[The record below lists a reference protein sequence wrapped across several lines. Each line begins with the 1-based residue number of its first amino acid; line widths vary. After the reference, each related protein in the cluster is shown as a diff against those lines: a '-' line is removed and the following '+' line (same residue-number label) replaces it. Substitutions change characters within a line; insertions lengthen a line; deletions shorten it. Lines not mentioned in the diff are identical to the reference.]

1 MRKMAILLIAGV
13 ALMVIGCQPP
23 EGMTGGVTQEAFDEL
38 KTKVETLETDLDN
51 VHTALDQLIED
62 YNALK
67 AKVDK
72 GSAPVPKPPEKG
84 GRTVKPPEKG

>member
-1 MRKMAILLIAGV
+1 MRKMALLLVAVV

-23 EGMTGGVTQEAFDEL
+23 EGMTGGVSQEAFDTL
-38 KTKVETLETDLDN
+38 KMQVETMQTDLDN
-51 VHTALDQLIED
+51 VHTALSQLIED

-72 GSAPVPKPPEKG
+72 GSAPVPKPPAKG

>member
-1 MRKMAILLIAGV
+1 MRKMAILLIAVV

-23 EGMTGGVTQEAFDEL
+23 EGMGGVSQEAFDEL
-38 KTKVETLETDLDN
+38 KTQVETMQTDLDN
-51 VHTALDQLIED
+51 VHASLDQLIED

-72 GSAPVPKPPEKG
+72 GSAPVPKPPAPS
-84 GRTVKPPEKG
+84 KPPKVKVK

>member
-1 MRKMAILLIAGV
+1 MRKMALLLVAAV

-23 EGMTGGVTQEAFDEL
+23 EGMTGGVSQEAFDAL
-38 KTKVETLETDLDN
+38 KMQVETMQTDLDN
-51 VHTALDQLIED
+51 VHTALNQLIED

-72 GSAPVPKPPEKG
+72 GAAPVPKPPAP
-84 GRTVKPPEKG
+84 TKPPKEKIK